1 MHKGLAMGMQ
11 QVATSVWMV
20 VDVAYNGWTVVS
32 THDCQRAAETE
43 RDRRN
48 EGLGKAALQ
57 RLHRTQADCLGRPT
71 FLRLKSSPGSVAR
84 SCRASV
90 LPLLRQPELA

>member
-1 MHKGLAMGMQ
+1 MHKGLAMGMK

-32 THDCQRAAETE
+32 THDSQRDAETE

-48 EGLGKAALQ
+48 EGLARRRYSACIAPRPAAEAV
-57 RLHRTQADCLGRPT
+57 RL
-71 FLRLKSSPGSVAR
+71 
-84 SCRASV
+84 SCD
-90 LPLLRQPELA
+90 